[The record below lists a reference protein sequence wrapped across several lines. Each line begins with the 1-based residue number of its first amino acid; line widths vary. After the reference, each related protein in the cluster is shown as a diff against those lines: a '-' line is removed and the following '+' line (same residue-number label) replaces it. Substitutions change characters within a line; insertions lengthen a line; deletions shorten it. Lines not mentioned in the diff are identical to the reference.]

1 MFIRE
6 LDLHLKIRYIKG
18 LILLNQSTLGR
29 ICMKRSQQLYL
40 SIALFL
46 GIISGCS
53 ENNNQQN
60 VQADTQTE
68 GTKKEASAN
77 KAIKKYSA
85 ADFFKTTTAFGSSIN
100 HDATA
105 VLVTNDQ
112 TGVFNAYSYPIDGSA
127 PTQLTQSTTDT
138 IYGVSW
144 FPNDNRVL
152 YTADQGGNE
161 LNHLFV
167 RELDGSTKDLTEGE
181 SLKAIF
187 AGWLK
192 DDSGFFV
199 LTNERDSKG
208 FDVYRYLVDG
218 YTREL
223 VFQNNDNWS
232 IDQMSPNGRW
242 LTLNK
247 NTSNADSDIY
257 IVDLNSKEKAPRLI
271 TEHQGDVSHSGY
283 TFSTD
288 SKQFIYS
295 TNEHGEF
302 NQAWSINL
310 EDDKKSVFYQ
320 ANWDVAFVY
329 FSDDGKYRV
338 AGINDDGQ
346 TKVDV
351 AEVTTGKSIQLPSL
365 PEGDLRG
372 INFSSD
378 SKKMVFYINSDTSP
392 SNLFSYTIGSA
403 SANRLTNTLNP
414 DMDESHLVA
423 SEVKRFKS
431 FDGLEVPGILYKPKN
446 ASAEN
451 KVPALVWVHGG
462 PGGQSRKGYRAAIQH
477 LVNQGYA
484 IYAVNNRGSSGYG
497 KTFFHLDDKKHGEVD
512 LQDIVYGK
520 KYLQTLS
527 WVNGEKIGIIGGSYG
542 GYMTMAAM
550 AFTDEFKVGI
560 DIFGV
565 TNWQRTLKSIPP
577 WWEAFKKS
585 LYDEMGDP
593 ATDADRHYAISP
605 LFHAD
610 KIKNPVLVVQGAND
624 PRVLQVESDE
634 MVAAIRK
641 NGVAVE
647 YVLFADEGHG
657 FRKKVNRITASEAY
671 VKFLKEHL

>member
-1 MFIRE
+1 MNRSRYLWLSMPLIFTFIV
-6 LDLHLKIRYIKG
+6 
-18 LILLNQSTLGR
+18 
-29 ICMKRSQQLYL
+29 
-40 SIALFL
+40 
-46 GIISGCS
+46 GCS
-53 ENNNQQN
+53 DNG
-60 VQADTQTE
+60 TE
-68 GTKKEASAN
+68 QKSALPVTA
-77 KAIKKYSA
+77 KTEVVKSEKTVHKLKQYSA
-85 ADFFKTTTAFGSSIN
+85 ADFFKTTTVFGSSIN
-100 HDATA
+100 FDATA

-112 TGVFNAYSYPIDGSA
+112 DGVFNAYRYPLDGNA

-138 IYGVSW
+138 IFGISW
-144 FPNDNRVL
+144 FPEDDRIL

-167 RELDGSTKDLTEGE
+167 RELDGTIKDLTEGE
-181 SLKAIF
+181 KLKARF
-187 AGWLK
+187 ASWLK
-192 DDSGFFV
+192 NKSGFFV

-208 FDVYRYLVDG
+208 FDVYRYSITD
-218 YTREL
+218 YKREL

-232 IDQMSPNGRW
+232 ISEVSPDGRW
-242 LTLNK
+242 LTLNQ
-247 NTSNADSDIY
+247 NVSNSDSNIFL
-257 IVDLNSKEKAPRLI
+257 VDLHSTDKKPNLI
-271 TEHQGDVSHSGY
+271 TEHQGNVSHQSY
-283 TFSTD
+283 SFTPD
-288 SKQFIYS
+288 SKQLIYA
-295 TNEHGEF
+295 TNEYGEF

-310 EDDKKSVFYQ
+310 EDRKKSVFYQ

-346 TKVDV
+346 TRIDI
-351 AEVTTGKSIQLPSL
+351 AEVASGNSIALPSL
-365 PEGDLRG
+365 PQGDLRG
-372 INFSSD
+372 VNFSAD
-378 SKKMVFYINSDTSP
+378 SKKMIFYINSDTSP
-392 SNLFSYTIGSA
+392 SNLFSFDIGAPSA
-403 SANRLTNTLNP
+403 KRLTQTLNP
-414 DMDESHLVA
+414 DMDEQQLVA

-431 FDGLEVPGILYKPKN
+431 FDGLEIPGILYKPKT
-446 ASAEN
+446 ASAEQ

-484 IYAVNNRGSSGYG
+484 IFAVNNRGSSGYG
-497 KTFFHLDDKKHGEVD
+497 KTFFHLDDKKHGEDD

-527 WVNGEKIGIIGGSYG
+527 WVDGDKIGIIGGSYG

-565 TNWQRTLKSIPP
+565 TNWQRTLKNIPP

-610 KIKNPVLVVQGAND
+610 KIKNPVLIVQGAND

-634 MVAAIRK
+634 MVAAMKK
-641 NGVAVE
+641 NHVPVE
-647 YVLFADEGHG
+647 YILFPDEGHG
-657 FRKKVNRITASEAY
+657 FRKKANRITASDAY
-671 VKFLKEHL
+671 VEFLKKHL